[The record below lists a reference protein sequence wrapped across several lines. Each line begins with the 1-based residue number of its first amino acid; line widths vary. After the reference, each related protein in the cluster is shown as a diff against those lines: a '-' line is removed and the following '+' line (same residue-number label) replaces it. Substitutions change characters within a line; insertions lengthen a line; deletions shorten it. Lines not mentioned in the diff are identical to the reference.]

1 MYFLR
6 LFQQVYDKSSL
17 FFVKIS
23 NANITRQIYTRTHIK
38 THIYNTY
45 IHEYRYS
52 LVYSE
57 VNNYISIIMKLLMR
71 PYRRNSG
78 QYHGV

>member
-6 LFQQVYDKSSL
+6 YFQQVYDKSSL

-38 THIYNTY
+38 TYIHTNTY
-45 IHEYRYS
+45 ITHT
-52 LVYSE
+52 
-57 VNNYISIIMKLLMR
+57 YINIDIVKYILK
-71 PYRRNSG
+71 
-78 QYHGV
+78 QTTI